1 MAGPDDT
8 VSASGAAAQVVSA
21 ETTAALEKARRSV
34 AALMGHTNSKF
45 GLVEGHW
52 KALAD
57 AVGDE
62 DPNPS
67 AVHTQSV
74 YLQKGLEY
82 SDE

>member
-21 ETTAALEKARRSV
+21 ETTAALERARRSV
-34 AALMGHTNSKF
+34 SALMGHTNSKF

-62 DPNPS
+62 DP
-67 AVHTQSV
+67 T
-74 YLQKGLEY
+74 LQQFTPRVCISKKVWKV
-82 SDE
+82 S